1 MMITEQ
7 TKFAII
13 QVADYCSA
21 DLEYADARNAQIVAE
36 IALDANRLSTM
47 GHADADKE
55 VTRLVAKHGFEV
67 VCKAAAKFV
76 PTA

>member
-1 MMITEQ
+1 MMFTEQ

-47 GHADADKE
+47 GHADAA
-55 VTRLVAKHGFEV
+55 RLVAKHGFEV
-67 VCKAAAKFV
+67 VRKAAAKFV